1 MTVVQHDFPLH
12 SFPLCDNHS
21 HTQIVKR
28 VPKQARVLEL
38 GCGDGSMSQLL
49 REFCQAS
56 IVGVDY
62 NAQAVQQARLYCTH
76 VHVADL
82 EQADSLAL
90 FEDHAFDVITLV
102 DVLEHL
108 KNPSDLLH
116 RLERLLAPNGRLLLS
131 VPNVAHASVRLELL
145 NGQFEYESSGIL
157 DATHLRFFTL
167 RSLHECLQQAGYQ
180 VLEVDYTQHD
190 IADMV
195 IARYLQNAGL
205 EPSTQLMAMFHAP
218 DAIAYQFIIAATPV
232 TADSVL
238 HDVSVLFPQASPRLP
253 MKPLAASWETWEYL
267 HNELQRTQAE
277 LERVCATR
285 SWRLLRQA
293 ANLWRGIQARFT
305 QSC

>member
-1 MTVVQHDFPLH
+1 MMVARHDFPLH
-12 SFPLCDNHS
+12 DFPLHDNHS

-56 IVGVDY
+56 VVGVDH
-62 NAQAVQQARLYCTH
+62 NAQAVQQARLYCTQ

-90 FEDHAFDVITLV
+90 FEDHTFDVITLV

-116 RLERLLAPNGRLLLS
+116 RLERLLAPNGHLLLS
-131 VPNVAHASVRLELL
+131 VPNIAHVSVRLELL
-145 NGQFEYESSGIL
+145 NGQFEYESDGIL
-157 DATHLRFFTL
+157 DTTHLRFFTL
-167 RSLHECLQQAGYQ
+167 RSLYECLQQAGYQ

-190 IADMV
+190 MADMV
-195 IARYLQNAGL
+195 IARYLQQAGL
-205 EPSTQLMAMFHAP
+205 EPTAQVLEMFHTS
-218 DAIAYQFIIAATPV
+218 DAIAYQFILVATPI
-232 TADSVL
+232 TAESVL
-238 HDVSVLFPQASPRLP
+238 HDVGVLFPEVAPRLP
-253 MKPLAASWETWEYL
+253 IKPLAASWETWEYL

-277 LERVCATR
+277 LERVYATR

-293 ANLWRGIQARFT
+293 ANLWRSIQVRFT

>member
-1 MTVVQHDFPLH
+1 MVVLHDVSLHDFPLY
-12 SFPLCDNHS
+12 DNHS

-56 IVGVDY
+56 IVGVDH
-62 NAQAVQQARLYCTH
+62 NAQAVQQARLYCTQ

-82 EQADSLAL
+82 EQADSLTP

-131 VPNVAHASVRLELL
+131 VPNIAHASVRLELL
-145 NGQFEYESSGIL
+145 NGQFEYESNGIL
-157 DATHLRFFTL
+157 DTTHLRFFTL
-167 RSLHECLQQAGYQ
+167 TSLYTLLQQAGYQ

-190 IADMV
+190 MPDTV
-195 IARYLQNAGL
+195 IARYLQQAGL
-205 EPSTQLMAMFHAP
+205 EPTAQVMEVFHTP
-218 DAIAYQFIIAATPV
+218 DAVAYQFILAATPL
-232 TADSVL
+232 TAESVL
-238 HDVSVLFPQASPRLP
+238 HDLEMLFPEASPRLP
-253 MKPLAASWETWEYL
+253 IKPLAASWETWEYL
-267 HNELQRTQAE
+267 HGELQRTQAE
-277 LERVCATR
+277 LERVHATR

-293 ANLWRGIQARFT
+293 ANLWRSIQARFT
-305 QSC
+305 QAC